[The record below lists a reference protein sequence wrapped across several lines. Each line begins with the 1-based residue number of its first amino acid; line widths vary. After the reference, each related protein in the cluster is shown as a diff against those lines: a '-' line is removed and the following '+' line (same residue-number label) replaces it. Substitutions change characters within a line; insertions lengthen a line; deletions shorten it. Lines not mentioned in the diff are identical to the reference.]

1 MGIKRINDFRD
12 ALKWALQSLAGQ
24 RLRSFLTILGIAVG
38 IAAVVLLTSLGEGVH
53 RFVLAEFT
61 QFGTNLIGITPGKT
75 STTGVSG
82 AVISNVRPLS
92 IDDAV
97 ALSRIPRILNTVPV
111 VQGNAAVESGPRS
124 RRTYVFGVGAAAPTV
139 WQMAVAQGRFL
150 PDDHATGSRAFAVLG
165 SRVSRELFGGSNPL
179 GRRIRI
185 GGERYRTIGVMAA
198 KGQMLGFDLD
208 DAVYIPASRALAMF
222 NRESLMEIDVLFAAG
237 SSADNISD
245 RIKSL
250 LISRHGS
257 EDFTI
262 VTQTQ
267 MLDVLGSVLGVLT
280 LAVGAIGGISLLVGG
295 VGITTIMTIAV
306 RQRRAEIGLLRA
318 LGTGRGWIMGLFA
331 IEATLLGGIGGIAG
345 VILGTGGAWI
355 LETLV
360 PKLPTHTP
368 VSYVV
373 LAEVLAA
380 VIGLLSG
387 ILPARQA
394 ARLDPIEALRAE

>member
-1 MGIKRINDFRD
+1 MNFRD
-12 ALKWALQSLAGQ
+12 AILWSLTALAGQ

-61 QFGTNLIGITPGKT
+61 QFGTNLIGVTPGKA
-75 STTGVSG
+75 STTGMSG

-92 IDDAV
+92 IDDAR
-97 ALSRIPRILNTVPV
+97 ALSRIPRVLATVPV
-111 VQGNAAVESGPRS
+111 VQGNAAVEFGPRS
-124 RRTYVFGVGAAAPTV
+124 RRTYVFGVDADAPAV
-139 WQMAVAQGRFL
+139 WQLDVAQGRFL
-150 PDDHATGSRAFAVLG
+150 PADEGAGARALAVLG
-165 SRVSRELFGGSNPL
+165 SKVSRELFGTTNPL

-185 GGERYRTIGVMAA
+185 GGERYRAIGVMAA

-208 DAVYIPASRALAMF
+208 DAVYIPASRALSMF
-222 NRESLMEIDVLFAAG
+222 NRQSLMEIDVLFAAG
-237 SSADNISD
+237 SNADVIAE
-245 RIKSL
+245 RLRKVL
-250 LISRHGS
+250 MSRHGS
-257 EDFTI
+257 QDFTI

-306 RQRRAEIGLLRA
+306 RQRRSEIGLLRA
-318 LGTGRGWIMGLFA
+318 LGTGRRWIMGLFA
-331 IEATLLGGIGGIAG
+331 IEATLLGAIGGLAG
-345 VILGTGGAWI
+345 VTLGSGGAW
-355 LETLV
+355 LMTALV
-360 PKLPTHTP
+360 PQLPTHTP
-368 VSYVV
+368 IGYVV

-394 ARLDPIEALRAE
+394 ARMDPIAALRAE

>member
-1 MGIKRINDFRD
+1 MILRD
-12 ALKWALQSLAGQ
+12 AIIWSLQALAGQ

-38 IAAVVLLTSLGEGVH
+38 IAAVVLLTSLGEGIH
-53 RFVLAEFT
+53 RFLLAEFT
-61 QFGTNLIGITPGKT
+61 QFGTDLIGITPGRT
-75 STTGVSG
+75 STTGMSG

-92 IDDAV
+92 IDDAR
-97 ALSRIPRILNTVPV
+97 ALSRIPRVLATVPV
-111 VQGNAAVESGPRS
+111 VQGNAAVEFGPRS
-124 RRTYVFGVGAAAPTV
+124 RRTYVFGVDADAPTV
-139 WQMAVAQGRFL
+139 WQLDVAQGRFL
-150 PDDHATGSRAFAVLG
+150 PDDQAAGARALAVLG
-165 SRVSRELFGGSNPL
+165 SKVSRELFARTNPL

-185 GGERYRTIGVMAA
+185 GGERYRAIGVMAA

-208 DAVYIPASRALAMF
+208 YAVYIPASRALAMF

-237 SSADNISD
+237 SDADTIAR
-245 RIKSL
+245 RIRTL
-250 LISRHGS
+250 LLSRHGS
-257 EDFTI
+257 QDFTI

-306 RQRRAEIGLLRA
+306 RQRRSEIGLLRA

-331 IEATLLGGIGGIAG
+331 IEATLLGAIGGLAG
-345 VILGTGGAWI
+345 VMLGSGGAWL

-360 PKLPTHTP
+360 PQLPTHTP
-368 VSYVV
+368 MVYVM
-373 LAEVLAA
+373 LAELLAA
-380 VIGLLSG
+380 AIGLLSG

-394 ARLDPIEALRAE
+394 SRMDPIKALRAE

>member
-1 MGIKRINDFRD
+1 MIFRD
-12 ALKWALQSLAGQ
+12 ALKWSLQSLDGQ

-53 RFVLAEFT
+53 RFVLGEFT

-92 IDDAV
+92 IDDAA
-97 ALSRIPRILNTVPV
+97 ALSRIPRVLDTVPV
-111 VQGNAAVESGPRS
+111 VQGNAAVESGSRS

-165 SRVSRELFGGSNPL
+165 SRVSRELFGGANPL

-237 SSADNISD
+237 SSADTISN
-245 RIKSL
+245 RITSVL
-250 LISRHGS
+250 VSRHGS

-267 MLDVLGSVLGVLT
+267 MLAVLGSVLGVLT

-306 RQRRAEIGLLRA
+306 RQRRVEIGLLRA
-318 LGTGRGWIMGLFA
+318 LGTERRWIMGLFA

-345 VILGTGGAWI
+345 VILGTGGAWV

-368 VSYVV
+368 MSYVV

>member
-1 MGIKRINDFRD
+1 MIFRD

-53 RFVLAEFT
+53 RFVLGEFT

-97 ALSRIPRILNTVPV
+97 ALSRIPRVLDTVPV

-124 RRTYVFGVGAAAPTV
+124 RRTYVFGVGAAAPAI

-165 SRVSRELFGGSNPL
+165 SRVSHELFGGSNPL

-222 NRESLMEIDVLFAAG
+222 NRESLMEVDVLFAAG
-237 SSADNISD
+237 SSADIISD

-267 MLDVLGSVLGVLT
+267 MLEVLGSVLGVLT
-280 LAVGAIGGISLLVGG
+280 LAVGAIGGISLIVGG
-295 VGITTIMTIAV
+295 VGIATIMTIAV

-318 LGTGRGWIMGLFA
+318 LGTGRRSIMGLFA

-345 VILGTGGAWI
+345 VILGTGGAWV

-373 LAEVLAA
+373 LAELLAA

-394 ARLDPIEALRAE
+394 ARLDPVEALRAD

>member
-1 MGIKRINDFRD
+1 MIFSD
-12 ALKWALQSLAGQ
+12 ALKWALQALAGQ

-53 RFVLAEFT
+53 RFVLGEFT
-61 QFGTNLIGITPGKT
+61 QFGTDLIGITPGKT

-97 ALSRIPRILNTVPV
+97 ALSRIPRILAAVPV
-111 VQGNAAVESGPRS
+111 VQGNAAVEFGPRS
-124 RRTYVFGVGAAAPTV
+124 RRTYVFGVGAAAPRV
-139 WQMAVAQGRFL
+139 WQMALAQGRFL
-150 PDDHATGSRAFAVLG
+150 PDDPAAGPRAFAVLG
-165 SRVSRELFGGSNPL
+165 SRVSRELFGGANPL

-237 SSADNISD
+237 SHADTISD
-245 RIKSL
+245 RIKAL
-250 LISRHGS
+250 LISRHGR
-257 EDFTI
+257 EDFTV

-318 LGTGRGWIMGLFA
+318 LGTGRRRIMGLFA
-331 IEATLLGGIGGIAG
+331 IEATLLGGIGGIVG
-345 VILGTGGAWI
+345 VIGGSGGAWL

-368 VSYVV
+368 MSYVV

-380 VIGLLSG
+380 VIGLLAG

-394 ARLDPIEALRAE
+394 ARMDPIDALRAE

>member
-1 MGIKRINDFRD
+1 MTHLNGPF
-12 ALKWALQSLAGQ
+12 S
-24 RLRSFLTILGIAVG
+24 RLPASACAVFLTILGIAVG

-53 RFVLAEFT
+53 RFVLGEFT

-97 ALSRIPRILNTVPV
+97 ALSRIPRVLDTVPV
-111 VQGNAAVESGPRS
+111 VQGNAAVGVRPAHPADVCVRRRCSRTDGLADGRGPGPIPPRGLCGRCTRI
-124 RRTYVFGVGAAAPTV
+124 RRVGQPGTATSFSA
-139 WQMAVAQGRFL
+139 GRTHWK
-150 PDDHATGSRAFAVLG
+150 P
-165 SRVSRELFGGSNPL
+165 
-179 GRRIRI
+179 IRI

-237 SSADNISD
+237 SSAENISD

-257 EDFTI
+257 QDFTI

-318 LGTGRGWIMGLFA
+318 LGTGRRWIMGLFA

-345 VILGTGGAWI
+345 VILGTGGAWM

-368 VSYVV
+368 MSYVV
-373 LAEVLAA
+373 LAELLAA

-394 ARLDPIEALRAE
+394 ARLDPIEALRTE

>member
-1 MGIKRINDFRD
+1 MIFRD

-38 IAAVVLLTSLGEGVH
+38 IGAVVLLTSLGEGVH
-53 RFVLAEFT
+53 RFVLGEFT

-75 STTGVSG
+75 ATTGVSG

-97 ALSRIPRILNTVPV
+97 ALSRIPRILATVPL
-111 VQGNAAVESGPRS
+111 VQGNAAVEFGARS
-124 RRTYVFGVGAAAPTV
+124 RRTYIFGVGAAVPQV

-150 PDDHATGSRAFAVLG
+150 PDDHAAGARAFAVLG
-165 SRVSRELFGGSNPL
+165 SRVSRELFGGANPL
-179 GRRIRI
+179 GKRIRI
-185 GGERYRTIGVMAA
+185 GGERYRAIGVMAA

-208 DAVYIPASRALAMF
+208 DAVYIPAPRALAMF
-222 NRESLMEIDVLFAAG
+222 NRESLMEVDVLFAAG
-237 SSADNISD
+237 SSADRISE

-250 LISRHGS
+250 LVARHGS

-295 VGITTIMTIAV
+295 VGIATIMTIAV

-318 LGTGRGWIMGLFA
+318 LGTGQGWIMGLFA

-345 VILGTGGAWI
+345 VIGGTGGAWL
-355 LETLV
+355 LEALV

-368 VSYVV
+368 MSYVV

-380 VIGLLSG
+380 VIGLLAG

-394 ARLDPIEALRAE
+394 ALMDPIDALRAE

>member
-1 MGIKRINDFRD
+1 MIFRD

-53 RFVLAEFT
+53 RFVLGEFT

-97 ALSRIPRILNTVPV
+97 ALSRIPRILDTVPV
-111 VQGNAAVESGPRS
+111 VQGNAAVEFGPRT

-150 PDDHATGSRAFAVLG
+150 PEDYAAGARAFAVLG
-165 SRVSRELFGGSNPL
+165 SRVSHELFGGSNPL

-237 SSADNISD
+237 SSADKISD
-245 RIKSL
+245 RITSL

-345 VILGTGGAWI
+345 VILGTGGAWV

-368 VSYVV
+368 MSYVI

-394 ARLDPIEALRAE
+394 ARLDPIQALRAE

>member
-1 MGIKRINDFRD
+1 MNFHD
-12 ALKWALQSLAGQ
+12 AIIWSLTALAGQ

-61 QFGTNLIGITPGKT
+61 QFGTNLIGITPGRT
-75 STTGVSG
+75 STTGMSG

-92 IDDAV
+92 MDDAR
-97 ALSRIPRILNTVPV
+97 ALSRIPRVLAAVPV
-111 VQGNAAVESGPRS
+111 VQGNAAVEFGSRS
-124 RRTYVFGVGAAAPTV
+124 RRTYVLGVDADAPKV
-139 WQMAVAQGRFL
+139 WQLDVAQGRFL
-150 PDDHATGSRAFAVLG
+150 PENEASGARALAVLG
-165 SRVSRELFGGSNPL
+165 SKVSRELFGTTNPL

-185 GGERYRTIGVMAA
+185 GGERYRAIGVMAT

-208 DAVYIPASRALAMF
+208 DAVYIPTSRALAMF
-222 NRESLMEIDVLFAAG
+222 NRQSLMEIDVLFAAG
-237 SSADNISD
+237 SNADTIAN
-245 RIKSL
+245 RIRTL

-257 EDFTI
+257 QDFTI

-267 MLDVLGSVLGVLT
+267 MLDVLGSVMGVLT

-306 RQRRAEIGLLRA
+306 RQRRSEIGLLRA
-318 LGTGRGWIMGLFA
+318 LGTGRGLIMGLFA
-331 IEATLLGGIGGIAG
+331 IEATMLGAIGGMAG
-345 VILGTGGAWI
+345 VVLGSGGAWL
-355 LETLV
+355 LEALV
-360 PKLPTHTP
+360 PQLPTHTP
-368 VSYVV
+368 MAYVI

-394 ARLDPIEALRAE
+394 ARMNPIEALRAE

>member
-1 MGIKRINDFRD
+1 MIVRD

-53 RFVLAEFT
+53 RFVLGEFT

-97 ALSRIPRILNTVPV
+97 ALARIPRILDTVPV
-111 VQGNAAVESGPRS
+111 VQGNAAVESGPRT

-237 SSADNISD
+237 SNAKTIAD
-245 RIKSL
+245 RIQTL
-250 LISRHGS
+250 LVSRHGS
-257 EDFTI
+257 QDFTI

-318 LGTGRGWIMGLFA
+318 LGTGRHWIMGLFA
-331 IEATLLGGIGGIAG
+331 IEATLLGGIGGVAG
-345 VILGTGGAWI
+345 VILGTGGAWM
-355 LETLV
+355 LEALV
-360 PKLPTHTP
+360 PNLPTHTP
-368 VSYVV
+368 MAYVV

-394 ARLDPIEALRAE
+394 ARLDPIAALRAE

>member
-1 MGIKRINDFRD
+1 MIFRD
-12 ALKWALQSLAGQ
+12 AIIWSLQSLTGQ

-75 STTGVSG
+75 STTGMSG

-92 IDDAV
+92 IDDAQ
-97 ALSRIPRILNTVPV
+97 ALSRIPRVLATVPV
-111 VQGNAAVESGPRS
+111 VQGNAAVEFGSRS
-124 RRTYVFGVGAAAPTV
+124 RRTYVFGVDADAPSV
-139 WQMAVAQGRFL
+139 WRLDVAQGRFL
-150 PDDHATGSRAFAVLG
+150 PEDKAAGARALAVLG
-165 SRVSRELFGGSNPL
+165 SKVSRELFGTTNPL

-185 GGERYRTIGVMAA
+185 GGERYRAIGVMAA

-208 DAVYIPASRALAMF
+208 DTVYIPASRALAMF

-237 SSADNISD
+237 SNADTIAE
-245 RIKSL
+245 RIRTL

-257 EDFTI
+257 QDFTI

-306 RQRRAEIGLLRA
+306 RQRRSEIGLLRA
-318 LGTGRGWIMGLFA
+318 LGTERGWIMGLFA
-331 IEATLLGGIGGIAG
+331 IEATLLGAIGGIAG
-345 VILGTGGAWI
+345 VILGSGGAWL
-355 LETLV
+355 LEALI
-360 PKLPTHTP
+360 PQLPTHTP
-368 VSYVV
+368 MAYVI
-373 LAEVLAA
+373 LAEVLASA
-380 VIGLLSG
+380 IGLLSG

-394 ARLDPIEALRAE
+394 ARMDPIEALHAE

>member
-1 MGIKRINDFRD
+1 M
-12 ALKWALQSLAGQ
+12 
-24 RLRSFLTILGIAVG
+24 
-38 IAAVVLLTSLGEGVH
+38 
-53 RFVLAEFT
+53 
-61 QFGTNLIGITPGKT
+61 PC
-75 STTGVSG
+75 
-82 AVISNVRPLS
+82 
-92 IDDAV
+92 

-150 PDDHATGSRAFAVLG
+150 PDDHATGSRALAVLG

-318 LGTGRGWIMGLFA
+318 LGTSRGWIMGLFA